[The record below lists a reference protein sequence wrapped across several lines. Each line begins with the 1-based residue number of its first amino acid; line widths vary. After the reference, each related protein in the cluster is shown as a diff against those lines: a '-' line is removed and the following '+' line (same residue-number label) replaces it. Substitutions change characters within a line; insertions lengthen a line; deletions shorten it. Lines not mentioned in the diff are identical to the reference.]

1 MIAIAHFLALVFYIG
16 AALLAAT
23 PFVRPIG
30 APFRGVVGMLG
41 AGVVLHAAGLLAFSV
56 EAGQLPL
63 TGLGPSLSSAGF
75 LLAATL
81 LAVELAAR
89 DVSLSLIAAPLAAL
103 PTLFANV
110 LGMVPGA
117 DQPGLRG
124 FWLGAHIA
132 LSFVGI
138 AAFATAGTAGAL
150 YLMER
155 RELRSRRFGAILR
168 FFPPLATLDRVNH
181 VSALAGWLSL
191 TLGIV
196 LAIAYSLA
204 YRETNLP
211 QILWGT
217 GAWLGVSGIA
227 LGRVLGGW
235 QARRAA
241 LYSSVTFAG
250 VLVLYVA
257 LRVVLTGPEAKF
269 L

>member
-1 MIAIAHFLALVFYIG
+1 MIAVAHFLALVFYIG

-41 AGVVLHAAGLLAFSV
+41 AGVLAHVLGLLAFALA
-56 EAGQLPL
+56 AGQLPL

-75 LLAATL
+75 VLATTL
-81 LAVELAAR
+81 LVVELIAR

-110 LGMVPGA
+110 LGMTPGA

-124 FWLGAHIA
+124 FWLGSHIA
-132 LSFVGI
+132 LSFLGI
-138 AAFATAGTAGAL
+138 AAFGTAGTAGAL
-150 YLMER
+150 YLIER
-155 RELRSRRFGAILR
+155 RDLRSRRFGAILR

-181 VSALAGWLSL
+181 VAAVAGWLSL

-196 LAIAYSLA
+196 LAIAYSFA

-217 GAWLGVSGIA
+217 GAWIGVSGVA

-241 LYSSVTFAG
+241 LYSSAAFAA

-257 LRVVLTGPEAKF
+257 LRVVLTGPEGKF